1 MIGSDV
7 MVFKSVKV
15 LIATI
20 VLSLGSAAIAED
32 LVNYANDPSGSN
44 YYYDAE
50 TIRRYSNNTVEFW
63 TKEDASKNKTETY
76 STESAKLRLDCSA
89 ETFGFIAFIEYR
101 EDGTVIKSRDYKY
114 PDMRSIAPQTRI
126 DRLFKIICSK

>member
-1 MIGSDV
+1 MG
-7 MVFKSVKV
+7 FKSVKI

-20 VLSLGSAAIAED
+20 GLCLGSAAIAED
-32 LVNYANDPSGSN
+32 LVYYASDSSGSD

-50 TIRRYSNNTVEFW
+50 TVRRYSDNLVVVW
-63 TKEDASKNKTETY
+63 TKEDASKNKTESY
-76 STESAKLRLDCSA
+76 STERAKLRFDCSD

-101 EDGTVIKSRDYKY
+101 KDGTVIKSRDYKY
-114 PDMRSIAPQTRI
+114 PDMRSIAPRSRI